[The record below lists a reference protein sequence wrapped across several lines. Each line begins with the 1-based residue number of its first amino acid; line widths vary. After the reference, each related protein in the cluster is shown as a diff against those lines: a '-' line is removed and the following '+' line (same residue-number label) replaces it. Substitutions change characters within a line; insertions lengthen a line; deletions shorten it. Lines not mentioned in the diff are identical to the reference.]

1 MGQVFH
7 TIEPVFDKNSRALIL
22 GTMPS
27 PKSREEGF
35 YYAHPQNRFWPVL
48 AAVFNERTP
57 IGTEERKSFAK
68 KHGIALWD
76 VLASCDIEGAA
87 DSSIKN
93 PVPNDIARL
102 ISETEIKSI
111 FTTGGTAYRL
121 YNRYCADK
129 TGIKAVGLSSTSA
142 ANARMKLD
150 ELVRE
155 YRVIY
160 DAVNRQG
167 GLSVEE

>member
-7 TIEPVFDKNSRALIL
+7 TIEPVFNENSRVLIL

-27 PKSREEGF
+27 PKSREAGF
-35 YYAHPQNRFWPVL
+35 YYAHPQNRFWRVL
-48 AAVFNERTP
+48 AEVFGESVP
-57 IGTEERKSFAK
+57 AGTEERRSFAI
-68 KHGIALWD
+68 KHNIALWD

-93 PVPNDIARL
+93 PTPNDIAWLVSKTKIR
-102 ISETEIKSI
+102 SI
-111 FTTGGTAYRL
+111 FTTGGAAYRF
-121 YNRYCADK
+121 YNRYCAAK
-129 TGIKAVGLSSTSA
+129 TGIQAVGLSSTSA

-150 ELVRE
+150 KLVEE

-160 DAVNRQG
+160 NAAVGR
-167 GLSVEE
+167 EA